1 MAAAFSARN
10 LQMFKETI
18 LAACCIAVGAV
29 AWWSSPPTVV
39 SAAEPPPRPPLFDP
53 LPGADERIAQIRCG
67 DVKIEVRDAE
77 GRPVAGARVEVKQ
90 KRHAFLFGSH
100 IFTWAIPDRNREAAY
115 RERFA
120 ELLNYATLP
129 FYWWSYE
136 EEQGRP
142 GHAMSRQIAQWCREN
157 GIAAKGHPLMWNFAE
172 PRWLPDDLAAVRR
185 LQLARI
191 DDCVR
196 RFQGLIDR
204 WDVVNEAVHFD
215 REECLRRAPRLSA
228 VWKEAGRVEWTR
240 ECFIAARRAN
250 GGATL
255 LINDYRTDPPYERLI
270 EQLVDDQGKP
280 LYDAIGIQSHMHG
293 GAWPPGRVWQ
303 VCEQYKRFKVPI
315 HFTEVTILSGERR
328 REEQRGTPWPS
339 TPEGERYQAEEVV
352 KFYTTLFSHPSVEAI
367 TWWDFADFR
376 AWKGAP
382 AGFLRADMSPKPA
395 YDELHKLIKRKWWTE
410 KQCTTDAEGLATV
423 RAFYGDYEVVVTAGD
438 KKATTAQTAV
448 KDADNLWRVEL
459 R

>member
-1 MAAAFSARN
+1 MTATCFAEVRTTPRSAIFIAGRAAVQAIAW
-10 LQMFKETI
+10 
-18 LAACCIAVGAV
+18 LA
-29 AWWSSPPTVV
+29 S
-39 SAAEPPPRPPLFDP
+39 SAAIAWAAQPPGPPPFNP
-53 LPGADERIAQIRCG
+53 LPQADERIAQIRCC
-67 DVKIEVRDAE
+67 DVKIEVRDAD
-77 GRPVAGARVEVKQ
+77 GRPVAGAQIEVKQ
-90 KRHAFLFGSH
+90 KRHAFLFGSN
-100 IFTWAIPDRNREAAY
+100 IFTWSIADQNLEKAY

-136 EEQGRP
+136 PAQGKPQHDRTEQV
-142 GHAMSRQIAQWCREN
+142 AQWCRDH
-157 GIAAKGHPLMWNFAE
+157 GIATKGHPLMWNFSE
-172 PRWLPDDLAAVRR
+172 PSWLPDDLSLVRR
-185 LQLARI
+185 MQLARI

-215 REECLRRAPRLSA
+215 RENCLRRAPRLSA
-228 VWKEAGRVEWTR
+228 VWKEAGRAEWTR
-240 ECFIAARRAN
+240 ECFDTARRAN
-250 GGATL
+250 PKATL
-255 LINDYRTDPPYERLI
+255 LINDYRTDPPYEKLI
-270 EQLVDDQGKP
+270 EQLADDQGKP
-280 LYDAIGIQSHMHG
+280 IYDAIGIQSHMHG

-303 VCEQYKRFKVPI
+303 VCEQFKRFGVPL

-328 REEQRGTPWPS
+328 SEERRGTPWPS

-395 YDELHKLIKRKWWTE
+395 YNELFNLIKRKWWTD
-410 KQCTTDAEGLATV
+410 KRCVSDSQGSATV
-423 RAFYGDYEVVVTAGD
+423 RAFYGDYDVVVAAGD
-438 KKATTAQTAV
+438 KKASQAQRAV
-448 KDADNLWRVEL
+448 KGKDNLWRIEI

>member
-10 LQMFKETI
+10 LQKFKETI

>member
-1 MAAAFSARN
+1 MAAAFPTRDVWKHK
-10 LQMFKETI
+10 LTI
-18 LAACCIAVGAV
+18 LAAYWIVLEAV
-29 AWWSSPPTVV
+29 AWLAS
-39 SAAEPPPRPPLFDP
+39 SAALIWAAEPPRPPLFDP
-53 LPGADERIAQIRCG
+53 LPGADERIARIRCG
-67 DVKIEVRDAE
+67 EVKIEVRDAE

-90 KRHAFLFGSH
+90 KRHAFLFGSN
-100 IFTWAIPDRNREAAY
+100 IFTWANPDKNREAAY

-136 EEQGRP
+136 AEQGRP
-142 GHAMSRQIAQWCREN
+142 QHDKSQQIAQWCREY
-157 GIAAKGHPLMWNFAE
+157 GVATKGHPLMWNYAE

-215 REECLRRAPRLSA
+215 REQCLQRAPRLSA

-240 ECFIAARRAN
+240 ECFVAARRAN
-250 GGATL
+250 PAATL

-293 GAWPPGRVWQ
+293 GAWPPQRVWRE
-303 VCEQYKRFKVPI
+303 CEDYKRFNAPL
-315 HFTEVTILSGERR
+315 HFTEATILSGERR
-328 REEQRGTPWPS
+328 WEEHRGTPWPS

-382 AGFLRADMSPKPA
+382 AGLLRADMSPKPA
-395 YDELHKLIKRKWWTE
+395 YHELFKLIKGKWWTE
-410 KQCTTDAEGLATV
+410 RECTTDAQGSATL
-423 RAFYGDYEVVVTAGD
+423 RAFFGDYEVVVTAGD

-448 KDADNLWRVEL
+448 KGAANVWRVEL